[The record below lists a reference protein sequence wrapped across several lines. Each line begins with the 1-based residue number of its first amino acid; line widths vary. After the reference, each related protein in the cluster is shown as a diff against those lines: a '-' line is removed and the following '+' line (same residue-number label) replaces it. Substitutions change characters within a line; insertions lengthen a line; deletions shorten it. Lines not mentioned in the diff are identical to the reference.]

1 MTSHT
6 PISPAAGRPRN
17 QRRRQDLQPLRP
29 QLRRRAGT
37 TRSSRPHGHEERPR
51 RDDSAVVSGLRPLL
65 RRRRG
70 AVVRPLTVPSSHQS
84 CIAPSNTRTTPTD
97 STGRA
102 LDAVLRV
109 DRSAPSVSPPY
120 MSSCRI
126 SFDRP
131 TSAAVGSSP
140 ATANAGVGRMGGDFC
155 QLDERG
161 RSVSSREET
170 RFIYLLAAAGR
181 SKEGRMR

>member
-1 MTSHT
+1 MISHT
-6 PISPAAGRPRN
+6 PIAPAAGRPRN

-37 TRSSRPHGHEERPR
+37 IRSSRPHGHEETIPPWCR
-51 RDDSAVVSGLRPLL
+51 AFAPLL
-65 RRRRG
+65 RQRRG
-70 AVVRPLTVPSSHQS
+70 AVVRPLTVPSSHQW
-84 CIAPSNTRTTPTD
+84 CIASSNTRTSPTD

-102 LDAVLRV
+102 LNAALRV
-109 DRSAPSVSPPY
+109 GRSAPNVSPPY

-140 ATANAGVGRMGGDFC
+140 ATANAGVCRMGGGDFC

-170 RFIYLLAAAGR
+170 RFIYLFAAAGR
-181 SKEGRMR
+181 STKGRMR